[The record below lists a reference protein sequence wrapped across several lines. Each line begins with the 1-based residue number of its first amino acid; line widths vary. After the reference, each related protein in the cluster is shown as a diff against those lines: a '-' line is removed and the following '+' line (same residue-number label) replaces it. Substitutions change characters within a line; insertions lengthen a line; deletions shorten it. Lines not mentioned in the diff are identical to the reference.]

1 MNDLGAVGRLLIGAG
16 LLLAL
21 VGVVLLLAGRVPFL
35 GRLPGDFVFRRG
47 PVTVYVPLLTSLL
60 LSVLLT
66 LALNIFL
73 RR

>member
-16 LLLAL
+16 VLLAL
-21 VGVVLLLAGRVPFL
+21 VGVVLLLIGRVPFL
-35 GRLPGDFVFRRG
+35 GRLPGDFLFQRG
-47 PVTVYVPLLTSLL
+47 PVTVYVPLGTSLV
-60 LSVLLT
+60 LSILLT

>member
-66 LALNIFL
+66 LALNIFF